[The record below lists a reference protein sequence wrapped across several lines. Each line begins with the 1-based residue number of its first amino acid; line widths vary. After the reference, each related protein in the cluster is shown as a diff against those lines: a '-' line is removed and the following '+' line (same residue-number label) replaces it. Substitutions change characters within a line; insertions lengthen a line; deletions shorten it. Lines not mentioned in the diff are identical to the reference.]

1 MKCISWNIGKNFKI
15 IDQQLKIVDDEKP
28 DILALQEVTNKSF
41 NKINEILRSK
51 FKFVS
56 FSLDLIKDKKLSVGP
71 RKLGVLTASN
81 YKLEKRDL
89 NEFNI
94 PWRERILNHN
104 IYTDKKKIRFYNA
117 YIPPGSSNGWIKIE
131 TLEGIFKGLNISSSE
146 PRILCGDF
154 NIPQAENHRHNVI
167 TFAQKMKLKG
177 KPKLKK
183 SFRGGSG
190 KRWDQAERNLFEN
203 LKSVGMQDSF
213 RKKHSYKTY
222 EYSFAISRKGKVV
235 AKRRFDHFFTSDD
248 ILIKEIGYLHTYRE
262 TKLSDH
268 SPIQINLDHII

>member
-56 FSLDLIKDKKLSVGP
+56 FSLDLIKDKTLSVGP

-203 LKSVGMQDSF
+203 LKSVGMQDGY
-213 RKKHSYKTY
+213 RKKHSYKTH
-222 EYSFAISRKGKVV
+222 EYSFAIIRKGKVA
-235 AKRRFDHFFTSDD
+235 AKRRFDHFFMSND
-248 ILIKEIGYLHTYRE
+248 IIISEIIYLHSYRE
-262 TKLSDH
+262 KKLSDH
-268 SPIQINLDHII
+268 SPILTNFAL

>member
-89 NEFNI
+89 KELNI

-190 KRWDQAERNLFEN
+190 KRWGQAERNFQPN
-203 LKSVGMQDSF
+203 G
-213 RKKHSYKTY
+213 R
-222 EYSFAISRKGKVV
+222 VV
-235 AKRRFDHFFTSDD
+235 
-248 ILIKEIGYLHTYRE
+248 I
-262 TKLSDH
+262 
-268 SPIQINLDHII
+268 

>member
-41 NKINEILRSK
+41 IKINEILRSK

-117 YIPPGSSNGWIKIE
+117 YIPPGSSNGSVPTLPTYSASLNSQAVANQGALTTAKIQQ
-131 TLEGIFKGLNISSSE
+131 LLG
-146 PRILCGDF
+146 
-154 NIPQAENHRHNVI
+154 
-167 TFAQKMKLKG
+167 MK
-177 KPKLKK
+177 
-183 SFRGGSG
+183 
-190 KRWDQAERNLFEN
+190 
-203 LKSVGMQDSF
+203 
-213 RKKHSYKTY
+213 
-222 EYSFAISRKGKVV
+222 
-235 AKRRFDHFFTSDD
+235 
-248 ILIKEIGYLHTYRE
+248 
-262 TKLSDH
+262 
-268 SPIQINLDHII
+268 